1 MSENFDRGDNGERRE
16 EPVEVQAVKFPKLDP
31 SDLPPEEQME
41 DIPLLEEDKP
51 LDKGWLYNFV
61 YKMDD
66 VQFRRAQTI
75 FGLILGLVAAT
86 VLFIPIG
93 QKEDGTSSM
102 WNMAIALVIAMPLP
116 RFIEKKIEKRIPQA
130 QKIMAISLGI
140 GLAAY
145 ALFLFLSG
153 RFGQSA

>member
-1 MSENFDRGDNGERRE
+1 MSENFDRGDNGEKRE
-16 EPVEVQAVKFPKLDP
+16 EPVEVTAVKFPKLDP

-41 DIPLLEEDKP
+41 DIPLLEEDRP

-61 YKMDD
+61 LKMDD

-93 QKEDGTSSM
+93 QKEDGSSSM
-102 WNMAIALVIAMPLP
+102 WNMAIALVIAMPLS
-116 RFIEKKIEKRIPQA
+116 RFIEKKIEKRIPHA
-130 QKIMAISLGI
+130 QKIMAISLGV
-140 GLAAY
+140 GLAGY

-153 RFGQSA
+153 RF

>member
-1 MSENFDRGDNGERRE
+1 MSENFDRGENEGNRAE
-16 EPVEVQAVKFPKLDP
+16 EPAEVTAVKFPKLDP
-31 SDLPPEEQME
+31 SDFPPEQME
-41 DIPLLEEDKP
+41 DVPLLEEDTP

-61 YKMDD
+61 LKMDD

-93 QKEDGTSSM
+93 QKEDGNSSM
-102 WNMAIALVIAMPLP
+102 WNMAIALVIALPLP
-116 RFIEKKIEKRIPQA
+116 RFIERKIEKRIPQA
-130 QKIMAISLGI
+130 QKIMAISMGV

-145 ALFLFLSG
+145 ALFMFLSG

>member
-1 MSENFDRGDNGERRE
+1 LSENFDRGDNGEKRE
-16 EPVEVQAVKFPKLDP
+16 EPVEVTAVKFPKLDP

-41 DIPLLEEDKP
+41 DIPLLEEDRP

-61 YKMDD
+61 LKMDD

-93 QKEDGTSSM
+93 QKDDGSSSM

-116 RFIEKKIEKRIPQA
+116 RFIEKKIEKRIPHA
-130 QKIMAISLGI
+130 QKIMAISLGV
-140 GLAAY
+140 GLAGY

-153 RFGQSA
+153 RF